1 MNLPYDA
8 SNIVPEIKITP
19 PKFRSSLIISSWF
32 TQIWIPLAQR
42 CLFQVLVQIGPSVLE
57 KKSTLKC
64 FWTDDRL
71 TKCICIRIQNKR
83 WKHLR
88 RKRTDAVN
96 NWNISTS
103 KRQPLQ
109 RKWTTDR
116 QTDQQ
121 READGQQQSNISSLL
136 RRGHIHVYYYKIIEN
151 QYWSPFSESDFKI
164 FWNFRIPF
172 RQDTREVDDEG
183 KIEIIRL

>member
-1 MNLPYDA
+1 M
-8 SNIVPEIKITP
+8 
-19 PKFRSSLIISSWF
+19 
-32 TQIWIPLAQR
+32 
-42 CLFQVLVQIGPSVLE
+42 
-57 KKSTLKC
+57 
-64 FWTDDRL
+64 
-71 TKCICIRIQNKR
+71 
-83 WKHLR
+83 
-88 RKRTDAVN
+88 
-96 NWNISTS
+96 S
-103 KRQPLQ
+103 KGQPLQ

-151 QYWSPFSESDFKI
+151 QYWSLFSESDFKI

-183 KIEIIRL
+183 KMEIIRL

>member
-1 MNLPYDA
+1 MLVLSVG
-8 SNIVPEIKITP
+8 SNWPIG
-19 PKFRSSLIISSWF
+19 SWEEVK
-32 TQIWIPLAQR
+32 TVK
-42 CLFQVLVQIGPSVLE
+42 CL
-57 KKSTLKC
+57 
-64 FWTDDRL
+64 WTYDRL
-71 TKCICIRIQNKR
+71 TKCICIHIQNKR

-96 NWNISTS
+96 NWNILTS
-103 KRQPLQ
+103 KGQPLQ

-121 READGQQQSNISSLL
+121 RKADGQQQSNISSLL

-151 QYWSPFSESDFKI
+151 QYWSLFSESDFKI

-172 RQDTREVDDEG
+172 LQDTREVDDEG